1 MSTSSTN
8 DDKPKQQRRAHA
20 SRQNERCCICRRL
33 ARVVVIKAAESHET
47 IYFVCRECDRLFLQG
62 LYDFEKGA
70 VLIKALKVSEEEKL
84 YLPYALN
91 AIRNRYTLQEARR
104 RTRLRKREQRG
115 KTADLYDLGQRMPG
129 SFGRR
134 Q

>member
-1 MSTSSTN
+1 MN
-8 DDKPKQQRRAHA
+8 DGKPKQQRRERV
-20 SRQNERCCICRRL
+20 SKQNERCCICRRHT
-33 ARVVVIKAAESHET
+33 RVIVIRASESHEA
-47 IYFVCRECDRLFLQG
+47 IYFVCRECDRFFLKG
-62 LYDFEKGA
+62 LYGFEKGL

-104 RTRLRKREQRG
+104 RTRLREREQLG
-115 KTADLYDLGQRMPG
+115 KTTDLYNLGQRMPG
-129 SFGRR
+129 SFGSR